1 VLQGGATIEQAV
13 ESSILSPEGELSFLL
28 REPSFSTAQRI
39 ADRIAGQFGFGSAR
53 GKGADE
59 VRIRFEGGPDDI
71 TGFVA
76 RLENLMVEPDAKMR
90 IVINERTGTVVAGGD
105 VMISSVVIA
114 QGDIKVTVTAENF
127 ASQPNFYSGFASDV
141 RSLVVTNTKL
151 DVDQGSGDKTF
162 RFPNTSVA
170 DLVQALSRA
179 HVDTRRTIAILQAIQ
194 AAGALH
200 AELIVQ

>member
-1 VLQGGATIEQAV
+1 
-13 ESSILSPEGELSFLL
+13 
-28 REPSFSTAQRI
+28 
-39 ADRIAGQFGFGSAR
+39 
-53 GKGADE
+53 
-59 VRIRFEGGPDDI
+59 
-71 TGFVA
+71 
-76 RLENLMVEPDAKMR
+76 
-90 IVINERTGTVVAGGD
+90 VVAGGD